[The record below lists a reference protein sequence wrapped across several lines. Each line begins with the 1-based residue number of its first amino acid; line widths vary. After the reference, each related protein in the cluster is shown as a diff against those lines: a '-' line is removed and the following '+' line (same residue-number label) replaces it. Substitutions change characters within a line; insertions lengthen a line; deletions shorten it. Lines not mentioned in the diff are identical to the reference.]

1 MGKTNQVNIAIIP
14 QFLAADPIKHE
25 IVQDVGDIS
34 QVEVMFNYV
43 LVGIY
48 KRGEKTK
55 GGILLTDN
63 YRQED
68 IYQGK
73 TGLVLKVGPTAFKDD
88 DDTDF
93 AGQNVQVGDWIV
105 LRPGDGWQ
113 VKVGNRDC
121 RMVADTSIKLK
132 VPKPDM
138 IY

>member
-1 MGKTNQVNIAIIP
+1 MKTANVVSMP
-14 QFLAADPIKHE
+14 DPIKAE
-25 IVQDVGDIS
+25 IIKDVGDIS
-34 QVEVMFNYV
+34 QVEVMFNYI

-48 KRGEKTK
+48 KRPEKTA
-55 GGILLTDN
+55 GGIILTDKS
-63 YRQED
+63 RDED

-73 TGLVLKVGPTAFKDD
+73 TGLVLKVGPTAFLGDD
-88 DDTDF
+88 DVDF
-93 AGQNVQVGDWIV
+93 RGQSVKEGEWIV